1 MYMMTVYDIY
11 SFIYSHIRKNILLKL
26 DNQVTACGKSYE
38 KKIWNRFQ
46 MTAKAVLLWKK
57 VLAKGTE
64 RWAHGKT
71 AMKPDRILGI
81 Q

>member
-1 MYMMTVYDIY
+1 MSEKD
-11 SFIYSHIRKNILLKL
+11 L
-26 DNQVTACGKSYE
+26 D
-38 KKIWNRFQ
+38 RFQ
-46 MTAKAVLLWKK
+46 MTAKAVLLWKE

-64 RWAHGKT
+64 RWARGKT